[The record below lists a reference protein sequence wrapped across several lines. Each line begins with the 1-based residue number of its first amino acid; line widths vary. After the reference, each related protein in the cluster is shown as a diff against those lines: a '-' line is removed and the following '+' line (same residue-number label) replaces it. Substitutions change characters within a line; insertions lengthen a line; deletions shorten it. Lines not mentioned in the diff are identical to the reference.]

1 MATTV
6 TWVLDGNSKYEISS
20 KDHLVQLMNAGTLY
34 TNAGS
39 VPTDFYDSDYIQT
52 VDIDLQSD
60 SNIVPLGNATDK
72 FTGSYDGA
80 NFAISNWSYTDPE
93 FSTANDCANYVGFF
107 AEAQTAD
114 IKNMRLTGVCTLNG
128 FKIGGGIFAGW
139 LNNCT
144 TANIELDLSPGS
156 GINQGDVTFSWAYI
170 GTMIGFISS
179 GSAFGLTLNGEMT
192 NMIPSP
198 NTGNPVLSGMI
209 GYASSTT
216 VTLVRNLAMFPNGLL
231 NGYYVGGVIGYL
243 IRGSSSLLINV
254 MEGNMST
261 NDQYVG
267 GVIGVAR
274 IDQENSY
281 IVSGLVNSMKGDIIA
296 NNTAGTAGGVLGN
309 MWQSSTTGNT
319 FESFLNYMSGD
330 IIHTPGS
337 INKTGGILGRADA
350 NPVLSTSI
358 NAMNGYV
365 YNTVIGS
372 ATGTEVSLATVDT
385 NFGLTFDVDTWSTS
399 SPVTGLPTDSNYFN
413 LPYVALTGTDAF
425 GLTYNWDFVFGNEK
439 SLQLTARPLNIIV
452 TIDPVAG
459 ATAYRVTVQRTSGN
473 TSIREVVTGFTG
485 TEVNINSLRP
495 GTEYNVILFA
505 TSDGTQYNLEL
516 EGTITTLANSAGNY
530 DINDFDDSN
539 GGYNLSDLDELARQD
554 LYGVINDL
562 FATGDSL
569 TIDVGSI
576 EKEAKFVKRGGTTSI
591 VGEDA
596 VLVPF
601 DPTAG
606 TSQTVSL
613 TLSDTST
620 AVVNFDETVE
630 TVSVGGQT
638 YNLGQYTILDGKK
651 VLFQDV

>member
-1 MATTV
+1 MTTTV
-6 TWVLDGNSKYEISS
+6 TWVLNGNSQYEISS
-20 KDHLVQLMNAGTLY
+20 KDHLIQLMNSGTLY

-39 VPTDFYDSDYIQT
+39 VPIDFYDSDYIQT

-93 FSTANDCANYVGFF
+93 FSTANDCANYSGFF
-107 AEAQTAD
+107 GEAQTAN
-114 IKNMRLTGVCTLNG
+114 INNMRLTGVCTLNG

-139 LNNCT
+139 LNNCS

-170 GTMIGFISS
+170 GTMVGYIST
-179 GSAFGLTLNGEMT
+179 GTIFGITVKGEVT
-192 NMIPSP
+192 NIIPSP
-198 NTGNPVLSGMI
+198 STSNPVLSGVI
-209 GYASSTT
+209 GFASSTT
-216 VTLVRNLAMFPNGLL
+216 ITLARNLGVFPNGIL

-243 IRGSSSLLINV
+243 FRASCSLLMNV
-254 MEGNMST
+254 MEGTMST

-267 GVIGVAR
+267 GVVGIGR

-281 IVSGLVNSMKGDIIA
+281 VVSGLVNSMKGDLIA

-350 NPVLSTSI
+350 NPVLLTSI
-358 NAMNGYV
+358 NAMNGDV
-365 YNTVIGS
+365 YNTVIGNAS
-372 ATGTEVSLATVDT
+372 GTEVSLATVDT
-385 NFGLTFDVDTWSTS
+385 NFGLTFTNDAWSTS

-413 LPYVALTGTDAF
+413 LPYVALTGTDIF

-439 SLQLTARPLNIIV
+439 SLQLTARALHIIV
-452 TIDPVAG
+452 TIEPVVG
-459 ATAYRVTVQRTSGN
+459 AIAYQVTVQN
-473 TSIREVVTGFTG
+473 TSSNIVREVVTGFTG

-495 GTEYNVILFA
+495 ITEYNVRLLA
-505 TSDGTQYNLEL
+505 SSDGIQYNLEL
-516 EGTITTLANSAGNY
+516 ENTITTLENSAENY
-530 DINDFDDSN
+530 DINDFDYSN
-539 GGYNLSDLDELARQD
+539 GRYDLSDLGELSRQD
-554 LYGVINDL
+554 IYEVINDL
-562 FATGDSL
+562 FETGDSII
-569 TIDVGSI
+569 IDIGSI
-576 EKEAKFVKRGGTTSI
+576 NKGAKFVKRGETTSI

-596 VLVPF
+596 LLVPF
-601 DPTAG
+601 DSTAG
-606 TSQTVSL
+606 ASQSVSL
-613 TLSDTST
+613 NLSDTST
-620 AVVNFDETVE
+620 VVLDFDETTE
-630 TVSVGGQT
+630 TVSIGGQS
-638 YNLGQYTILDGKK
+638 YSLGEYTILDGKK
-651 VLFQDV
+651 LFFKNA